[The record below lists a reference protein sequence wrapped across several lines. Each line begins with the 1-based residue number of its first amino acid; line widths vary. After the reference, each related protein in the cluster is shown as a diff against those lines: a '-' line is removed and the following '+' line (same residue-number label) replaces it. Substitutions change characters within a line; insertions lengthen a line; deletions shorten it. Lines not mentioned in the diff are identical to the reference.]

1 MKILL
6 AEDQSMLRDA
16 LAKLLLLE
24 DDVKNVIQ
32 ASNGVEAQDLL
43 SQDNFDVAILDVE
56 MPVKTGLDVLEYIKE
71 NNMAT
76 KVIIVTTFK
85 RRGYFQRAI
94 KNNVDAYVLKDR
106 SIEEL
111 MTTIRRVLQGKKE
124 YSPELME
131 NIVLSDNILSAQ
143 EIKILLLIESGLSN
157 KEIAKKMYLS
167 EGTVRNYIS
176 NILNKLDASNRLA
189 ALNVA
194 KDRGFL

>member
-56 MPVKTGLDVLEYIKE
+56 IPVKTGLDVLEYIKE